1 MKVVA
6 FNSSPRPEGNTAYM
20 IEQVFEELHKEGIE
34 TEMINIGEELLW
46 GCQACGKC
54 SQNKNM
60 RCAIGSDMMNTYV
73 EKMVSADG
81 IIIGSPVYFAGLNA
95 QAKALIDRAG
105 YVLRANGNPLKRRV
119 GVSLAAARRAG
130 ALPTLDAINHFFLIS
145 DMYLVGSSY
154 WNFAF
159 GRLEGEAADDV
170 EGMKTMQNLG
180 MNMAHLLKKLKI
192 EN

>member
-20 IEQVFEELHKEGIE
+20 IEQVFEELQKEGIE
-34 TEMINIGEELLW
+34 TEMVNIGEELLW

-54 SQNKNM
+54 SQNKNL
-60 RCAIGSDMMNTYV
+60 RCAISSDKMNSYI
-73 EKMVSADG
+73 EKMATSDG

-105 YVLRANGNPLKRRV
+105 YVLRANGNPLKRKV
-119 GVSLAAARRAG
+119 GVSLSAVRRAG

-145 DMYLVGSSY
+145 DMYVVGSSY

-159 GRLEGEAADDV
+159 GRNEGEVANDE
-170 EGMKTMQNLG
+170 EGMRTMHNLG
-180 MNMAHLLKKLKI
+180 QNMAHLLKKL
-192 EN
+192 NT